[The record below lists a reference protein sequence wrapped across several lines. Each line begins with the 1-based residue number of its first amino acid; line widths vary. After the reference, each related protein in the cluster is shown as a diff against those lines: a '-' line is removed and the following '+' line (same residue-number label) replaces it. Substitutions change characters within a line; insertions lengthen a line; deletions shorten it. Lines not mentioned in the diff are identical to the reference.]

1 MRKAFILIC
10 ALIALLA
17 VVSCKQDIDPN
28 IYEYDPT
35 SYLGAWEMNF
45 AEADGDEDGCI
56 HLLQINLEKDG
67 TYSCVEYYY
76 NAETKSINVDSIY
89 ADEDVDYGEYKYI
102 QETGEIELQDSELFP
117 DDSFFWT
124 EETGLRFYNGLKRY
138 DFSRPKYVIKLA
150 KDQSALEGV
159 WEFKAEM
166 LGFGLMR
173 EQVVFNA
180 DGSAN
185 ILFETSYGVDQESF
199 SKSWKYQEAPQVIKN
214 YQISRSIKWYQGSEM
229 DDYDDSF
236 LNMDIHKQKN
246 SVVLETTEIIID
258 DGDETTSVKR
268 VSYPYF
274 ILDYGNEKLLV
285 APIQNNQNVGYG
297 TLVKKSQ
304 SDMIDVNKEFEP
316 VVRGWEIYTGKL
328 VVYEEDPTD
337 THAYLNLKSDGTF
350 YVNGENGSYLTDNGN
365 ILTPVGP
372 YPHDGYYG
380 TYSIDLEK
388 VYVDSFLDSMK
399 IQWMEHGVEPASWD
413 AWRNDEMSAL
423 IKQTDYSY
431 EFYKGT
437 LTLNPK
443 YGGSEEFEITVCKR
457 TELYGDNDP
466 EGEPGVS
473 SIILYKKGVKDYRWL
488 CSNWILHFD
497 Y

>member
-56 HLLQINLEKDG
+56 QLLQINFEKDG
-67 TYSCVEYYY
+67 TYSCVSYNY
-76 NAETKSINVDSIY
+76 NAETKDISV
-89 ADEDVDYGEYKYI
+89 DEDVESGLYKYI
-102 QETGEIELQDSELFP
+102 PATGEIELQDSEFP

-166 LGFGLMR
+166 LGFGLVR
-173 EQVVFNA
+173 EQIVFNA

-185 ILFETSYGVDQESF
+185 MLLESSYGVDQASF
-199 SKSWKYQEAPQVIKN
+199 SKSWKYQVAAQVKN
-214 YQISRSIKWYQGSEM
+214 YQISHSIKWYQGSEM
-229 DDYDDSF
+229 YEAEGSY
-236 LNMDIHKQKN
+236 LQIDIHKQEN

-258 DGDETTSVKR
+258 DGVETTSVKR

-285 APIQNNQNVGYG
+285 APIQNNQNVVYE

-304 SDMIDVNKEFEP
+304 SDMIDVNKEFKP
-316 VVRGWEIYTGKL
+316 VVNQWDVYTGAP
-328 VVYEEDPTD
+328 VVNPEPHVEPEDTN
-337 THAYLNLKSDGTF
+337 ANLYLKSDGTF
-350 YVNGENGSYLTDNGN
+350 YVGGQFLSVGGN
-365 ILTPVGP
+365 ILTPSGI
-372 YPHDGYYG
+372 YPHEEGYYG
-380 TYSIDLEK
+380 TYSIDLEE
-388 VYVDSFLDSMK
+388 VYIDSFLDSMK
-399 IQWMEHGVEPASWD
+399 VQWMEYNPTIYNEQYDWA
-413 AWRNDEMSAL
+413 AWRNHEVELL
-423 IKQTDYSY
+423 INQTVYSY

-443 YGGSEEFEITVCKR
+443 YGGSEVFEITVCKR
-457 TELYGDNDP
+457 TNLYGNNNPD
-466 EGEPGVS
+466 GEPGDS
-473 SIILYKKGVKDYRWL
+473 SIILYKKGVKDYRWFIQGWDL
-488 CSNWILHFD
+488 
-497 Y
+497 

>member
-56 HLLQINLEKDG
+56 HLLQINFEKDG

-76 NAETKSINVDSIY
+76 NAETKSINVD
-89 ADEDVDYGEYKYI
+89 EDVETGLYKYDSDS
-102 QETGEIELQDSELFP
+102 GEIELQDSEFP

-124 EETGLRFYNGLKRY
+124 EETGLRFYKGLKRY

-166 LGFGLMR
+166 QGYGLLR
-173 EQVVFNA
+173 EQLVFNA

-185 ILFETSYGVDQESF
+185 MLLETSYGVDQDSF
-199 SKSWKYQEAPQVIKN
+199 SKSWKYQVAAQVKN
-214 YQISRSIKWYQGSEM
+214 YQISHSIKWYQGSEM
-229 DDYDDSF
+229 YEPEASY
-236 LNMDIHKQKN
+236 LNINIHKQKN
-246 SVVLETTEIIID
+246 AFVLETTEIIID
-258 DGDETTSVKR
+258 DGVETTSVKR

-285 APIQNNQNVGYG
+285 APIQNDQNVAYE

-316 VVRGWEIYTGKL
+316 VVNQWDVYTGAP
-328 VVYEEDPTD
+328 VVDPVPHDEPEITNVD
-337 THAYLNLKSDGTF
+337 LYLKSDGTF
-350 YVNGENGSYLTDNGN
+350 YVGGVGFYNEEGN
-365 ILTPVGP
+365 ILTPSGI
-372 YPHDGYYG
+372 YPHEGGYYG

-388 VYVDSFLDSMK
+388 VYIDSFLDSMK
-399 IQWMEHGVEPASWD
+399 VQWMEYNPELYNEDYNWV
-413 AWRNDEMSAL
+413 AWRNSEVQAL
-423 IKQTDYSY
+423 IDQSEYSY

-443 YGGSEEFEITVCKR
+443 YGGSEVFEITVCKR
-457 TELYGDNDP
+457 TELYGNNNP
-466 EGEPGVS
+466 LEAPKES
-473 SIILYKKGVKDYRWL
+473 SIILYKKGVNDYRWFVAGWEFL
-488 CSNWILHFD
+488 AP
-497 Y
+497 

>member
-1 MRKAFILIC
+1 MRKTFILFC

-35 SYLGAWEMNF
+35 TYLGAWEMNF

-56 HLLQINLEKDG
+56 HLLQINFEKDG
-67 TYSCVEYYY
+67 TYSCVAYYY
-76 NAETKSINVDSIY
+76 NAETKDIEVEKDALTGLY
-89 ADEDVDYGEYKYI
+89 EYKPA
-102 QETGEIELQDSELFP
+102 TGEITLNYTNLG
-117 DDSFFWT
+117 SFFWT
-124 EETGLRFYNGLKRY
+124 EETGLTLYRGDLLKKRY
-138 DFSRPKYVIKLA
+138 DFSRPKYVIKVA

-166 LGFGLMR
+166 LGYGLVR
-173 EQVVFNA
+173 EQIVFNA

-185 ILFETSYGVDQESF
+185 MLLETSYGVDQASF
-199 SKSWKYQEAPQVIKN
+199 SKSWKYQEAAQVKN
-214 YQISRSIKWYQGSEM
+214 YQISHSIKWYQGSEM
-229 DDYDDSF
+229 YASGVSVLDPA
-236 LNMDIHKQKN
+236 IHKQKN

-258 DGDETTSVKR
+258 DGVETTSVKR
-268 VSYPYF
+268 VSYPYT

-285 APIQNNQNVGYG
+285 APIQNNQNVAYE

-316 VVRGWEIYTGKL
+316 VVRMWDIYTGEL
-328 VVYEEDPTD
+328 VVYQQDPAD

-372 YPHDGYYG
+372 YPHNGYYG

-413 AWRNDEMSAL
+413 AWRDNEMEKM
-423 IKQTDYSY
+423 IKQTNYSY

-443 YGGSEEFEITVCKR
+443 YGGSEVFEITVCKR
-457 TELYGDNDP
+457 TQLYGDTVP
-466 EGEPGVS
+466 VKQEPKVE
-473 SIILYKKGVKDYRWL
+473 SIILYKKGMDDYRWL
-488 CSNWILHFD
+488 CSNWTLDFD